1 MTRFFLSI
9 ALLFLSVSCFSQAN
23 YNVTDPEKNFKE
35 AREYFIKGEY
45 TLAYPL
51 LKPLLDKYPENT
63 TSNHAYLNQDIQYF
77 YIVCELK
84 MNHEIAADQAKRF
97 IDAANNEPRQQL
109 MSFHL
114 AQYYFTRNDYA
125 RAIVYYERAGYN
137 NLSNEEIAD
146 AKFELAYSYFNVDRF
161 DEAKP
166 LFNEIHQL
174 PDNKYYY
181 DANYYY
187 GFISYRDHDYNN
199 ALTSFQ
205 KVESIPKYRGL
216 VPYYIAQIYYFQG
229 NEDKALQ
236 YGESKLSQNDIYY
249 KKDLSLLM
257 GQIYF
262 EKKQFAKALPLL
274 ESYVKNTDKVSKEV
288 MYELSYCYYDANQ
301 VQKAIEGFKQLS
313 NEKDS
318 LGQNSM
324 YLLGDLYLRTGQKE
338 NARNAFL
345 YSAENSSN
353 RKQQEISRF
362 NYAKLSYE
370 LGYQDVAL
378 SSMNKFLDLYPA
390 SVYANEGKEIIIN
403 LLANTNNYAEALSLY
418 QSFGKPTPTM
428 QRIYPKILFG
438 RATQYINDQKLN
450 EADDLLNQI
459 LKDPN
464 AGAVLPFADFWKA
477 ETAYRLNHYDEA
489 VKYMNDYLQYGG
501 IQGEANPTNAKYVL
515 GYSYLNLQNYA
526 QALAN
531 FKLVA
536 PTISSSS
543 TTLEQ
548 DAYVRSADC
557 YFMQKNYST
566 AKNMYQN
573 VIDNGLSQ
581 SDYALYQVALINGIN
596 NPAEKIKTFN
606 TLTQRYPQSD
616 LVAESYMQIANAYML
631 QEKFRDAIPYL
642 NKILDIKSASSQYPK
657 VYLKL
662 GLANYNLNNNDEAL
676 KDYQKLVTLYPQS
689 DEANEA
695 LDNLKNIYVEMGKPN
710 DYVTFV
716 QKTGKVISISE
727 ADSLTYASA
736 ELQYTNNDC
745 AAAISSFNNYLT
757 KYPQGAYTLNANFYR
772 SECYSKNKDW
782 QNAVTGY
789 EAVVNQ
795 GNSPFAERAA
805 LAASRIF
812 YFELK
817 DYKQSTVYFSKLLEL
832 ATTPENTLEA
842 LRGLVRSYYQT
853 KDFAQANTTAK
864 ELLTKKG
871 ISTDDKAIA
880 NLVLGKSL
888 QANNQCDEAITAF
901 KQVSAVN
908 KSEWGAEARYE
919 TANCYYTLNQLSTAE
934 KAALDVIKVTGAY
947 DYWVAKA
954 YILLGD
960 IYLKEKDYFNAKAT
974 YKSVADNA
982 TIPDL
987 KKEAQDKLNAAI
999 SEEQQNSKVETTPS
1013 NSK

>member
-1 MTRFFLSI
+1 MTRFFLPI
-9 ALLFLSVSCFSQAN
+9 ALLLLSVSCFSQAN
-23 YNVTDPEKNFKE
+23 YNVTDPEKNFKT

-51 LKPLLDKYPENT
+51 LKPLLDKYPDNT
-63 TSNHAYLNQDIQYF
+63 TSSHAYLNQDIEYF
-77 YIVCELK
+77 LIVCELK
-84 MNHEIAADQAKRF
+84 LNQEIAEDQAKRF

-199 ALTSFQ
+199 ALSSFQ

-236 YGESKLSQNDIYY
+236 YGESKLSQNDVYY

-378 SSMNKFLDLYPA
+378 SSMNKFLDLYPT

-450 EADDLLNQI
+450 EADNLLNQI
-459 LKDPN
+459 IKDPN
-464 AGAVLPFADFWKA
+464 AAAVLPFANFWKA
-477 ETAYRLNHYDEA
+477 ETAYRLNRYDEA

-515 GYSYLNLQNYA
+515 GYSYLNLENYA

-531 FKLVA
+531 FKSVA
-536 PTISSSS
+536 PKISSQSS
-543 TTLEQ
+543 TLEQ
-548 DAYVRSADC
+548 DAYVRTADC

-566 AKNMYQN
+566 AKSMYQN

-616 LVAESYMQIANAYML
+616 LVAESFMQIANAYML
-631 QEKFRDAIPYL
+631 QENFRDAIPYL
-642 NKILDIKSASSQYPK
+642 NKVLDIKSAASQYPK

-676 KDYQKLVTLYPQS
+676 KDYQKLITLYPQS

-710 DYVTFV
+710 DYVSFV

-727 ADSLTYASA
+727 ADSITYAAA
-736 ELQYTNNDC
+736 ELQYSNNDC
-745 AAAISSFNNYLT
+745 ASAINSFNNYLT
-757 KYPQGAYTLNANFYR
+757 KYPQGAYTLNANFYK
-772 SECYSKNKDW
+772 SECYSKSKDW
-782 QNAVTGY
+782 QNAVSGY
-789 EAVVNQ
+789 QAVVNQ

-805 LAASRIF
+805 LAVSRIF

-817 DYKQSTVYFSKLLEL
+817 DYQQSTVYFTKLLEL

-853 KDFAQANTTAK
+853 KNFAEANTTAK

-888 QANNQCDEAITAF
+888 QANNQYDEAIAAF

-934 KAALDVIKVTGAY
+934 KAALDVIKVTGSY

-987 KKEAQDKLNAAI
+987 KKEAQDKLAAAI
-999 SEEQQNSKVETTPS
+999 SEEQQNSKVQTAPS

>member
-1 MTRFFLSI
+1 MTRFLLPIAFTLLS
-9 ALLFLSVSCFSQAN
+9 FTCFSQAN
-23 YNVTDPEKNFKE
+23 YKVTDPEKSFKD

-63 TSNHAYLNQDIQYF
+63 TSSHAYLNQDIEYYF
-77 YIVCELK
+77 IVCELK
-84 MNHEIAADQAKRF
+84 LNQEVAENEAKRY

-114 AQYYFTRNDYA
+114 AQYYFIRNDFA
-125 RAIVYYERAGYN
+125 RAVVYYERAGYN
-137 NLSNEEIAD
+137 NLSNEQIAD
-146 AKFELAYSYFNVDRF
+146 AKFELAYSYFNVGQYNN
-161 DEAKP
+161 AKP
-166 LFNEIHQL
+166 LFDEIHQL
-174 PDNKYYY
+174 PDNKYYF

-187 GFISYRDHDYNN
+187 GYLSYKDRDYKN
-199 ALTSFQ
+199 ALKAFQ
-205 KVESIPKYRGL
+205 TVESIPKYRSL

-229 NEDKALQ
+229 DEDQALR
-236 YGESKLSQNDIYY
+236 YGESKLNQND
-249 KKDLSLLM
+249 LSNRKELNLLM

-274 ESYVKNTDKVSKEV
+274 ESYVKNSDKVSKEI

-324 YLLGDLYLRTGQKE
+324 YLLGDLYLKTGQKE
-338 NARNAFL
+338 SARNAFL
-345 YSAENSSN
+345 YSADNSSN

-370 LGYQDVAL
+370 LGYQDIAL
-378 SSMNKFLDLYPA
+378 SSMNKFLEQYPTSA
-390 SVYANEGKEIIIN
+390 YANEGKEIIIN

-418 QSFGKPTPTM
+418 QSFGTPTPTM

-438 RATQYINDQKLN
+438 RATQYINNQQLN
-450 EADDLLNQI
+450 EADDLLTKI
-459 LKDPN
+459 IKDPN
-464 AGAVLPFADFWKA
+464 AGNVLPFADFWKA
-477 ETAYRLNHYDEA
+477 EVAYRLNRYDEA
-489 VKYMNDYLQYGG
+489 VKYMTDYLQYGG
-501 IQGEANPTNAKYVL
+501 IQGEANPTDAKYVL
-515 GYSYLNLQNYA
+515 GYSYLNLENYG

-531 FKLVA
+531 FKSVA
-536 PTISSSS
+536 PVISSRSS
-543 TTLEQ
+543 TLEQ
-548 DAYVRSADC
+548 DAYVRAADS
-557 YFMQKNYST
+557 YFMEKNYST
-566 AKNMYQN
+566 ARSMYQN

-596 NPAEKIKTFN
+596 NPSEKIKTFN
-606 TLTQRYPQSD
+606 TLTQRYPESD
-616 LVAESYMQIANAYML
+616 LVAESYMQIANAYMV
-631 QEKFRDAIPYL
+631 QENFRDAIPYL
-642 NKILDIKSASSQYPK
+642 NKILNIKSAGSQYPK

-662 GLANYNLNNNDEAL
+662 GLANYNLNNNAEAL
-676 KDYQKLVTLYPQS
+676 NDYQKLINQYPQS
-689 DEANEA
+689 EEANEA
-695 LDNLKNIYVEMGKPN
+695 LDNMKNIYIEMGKPN
-710 DYVTFV
+710 DYVAFV
-716 QKTGKVISISE
+716 QKAGKVISITE
-727 ADSLTYASA
+727 ADSLTYAAA
-736 ELQYTNNDC
+736 ELQYTNNNC
-745 AAAISSFNNYLT
+745 ADAINSFNNYLT
-757 KYPQGAYTLNANFYR
+757 KYPQGAYTLNANFYK

-782 QNAVTGY
+782 QNAVAGY
-789 EAVVNQ
+789 DAVVNQ
-795 GNSPFAERAA
+795 GNSPYAERSAFA
-805 LAASRIF
+805 TARIY

-817 DYKQSTVYFSKLLEL
+817 DYKQSTIYFTKLLEL

-853 KDFAQANTTAK
+853 KDFAQANSTAK

-888 QANNQCDEAITAF
+888 QVNNQCDEAIAAF

-934 KAALDVIKVTGAY
+934 KAALDVIKVTGSY

-999 SEEQQNSKVETTPS
+999 SEEQQNSKVETSPA